1 MYRLFMFY
9 FTYKSIFLTT
19 KMLKYTR
26 MNCCDLLSESYLW
39 YIDLKKITEEKKLFY
54 YFFAK

>member
-1 MYRLFMFY
+1 
-9 FTYKSIFLTT
+9 
-19 KMLKYTR
+19 